1 MNRGYKGRSIVH
13 PRLVFPD
20 FMKDLTA
27 FSDRGEVLAGLDYAE
42 TRREDDYVN
51 VVRLS
56 GRGIFRADSGVGE
69 LIDRIRDQL
78 DVRQVERLDTNYHVG
93 TSGTRLGDF

>member
-1 MNRGYKGRSIVH
+1 MHDVQLNYFYS
-13 PRLVFPD
+13 LFPD

-42 TRREDDYVN
+42 TRREDDHVN